1 MKCCFVNDEWYFKS
15 EVYMNF
21 GATLNNRSWQQPAN
35 NKKSKRVI
43 KMLGTKKNFS
53 ALVAIL
59 LGVLIVSL
67 AMNVKEMPRTDEQQ
81 QVYSRTK

>member
-1 MKCCFVNDEWYFKS
+1 
-15 EVYMNF
+15 MNF
-21 GATLNNRSWQQPAN
+21 GATLNNRSWKQPAN
-35 NKKSKRVI
+35 NKKSKSVI
-43 KMLGTKKNFS
+43 KMLGTRKNFS